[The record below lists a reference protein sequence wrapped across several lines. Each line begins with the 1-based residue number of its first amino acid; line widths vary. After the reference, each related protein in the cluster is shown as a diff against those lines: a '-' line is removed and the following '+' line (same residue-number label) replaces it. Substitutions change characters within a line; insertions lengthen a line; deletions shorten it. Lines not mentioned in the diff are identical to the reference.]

1 MAPHTRSPAAACAAA
16 ALACAAVAAVALL
29 GGSNAQHFD
38 LRVANAGQLVKGNL
52 VKVGGFKAGLVESI
66 DLASDNQ
73 AIIRI
78 KVDDTDVLP
87 LHEGTRAEIRLSSLS
102 SVAGRYVSLLP
113 GPNNKPKLDD
123 GATLAAT
130 DVSAPVELDQLFSV
144 LNAETRRAFRS
155 ALSGSA
161 TIYRGRAADAN
172 RALRALN
179 PALTELATTAHEVG
193 RDDANLERFLVQSA
207 SVMTVVAQHNP
218 EVDSALRDASTTATT
233 LAAKRRDLQTAL
245 RRAPGAFGQTT
256 ATLERLDATGREL
269 QPTLRLARPVAPRLA
284 TLIRNLHTLLP
295 PARTALAS
303 AERLVPLTMTTLR
316 TLPRLSRTGAPA
328 LREAARALTDV
339 APIVAGTR
347 PYVPDLINAFT
358 GTFGGRSFGYYDANG
373 HYGRVRPMIYA
384 GSTQTPGILS
394 SLLGVSVAGKSER
407 RNQLARCPGAAT
419 GPAADGSN
427 ASFASPGV
435 PCDAGLFP

>member
-1 MAPHTRSPAAACAAA
+1 MAPHARSPAAAAAVV
-16 ALACAAVAAVALL
+16 ALVCAAVAVATVL
-29 GGSNAQHFD
+29 GGSTAEHFN

-66 DLASDNQ
+66 ALASDNQ
-73 AIIRI
+73 AVIRI
-78 KVDDTDVLP
+78 KVDDGGVLP

-113 GPNNKPKLDD
+113 GPNNKPVLED
-123 GATLAAT
+123 GATLAAE

-144 LNAETRRAFRS
+144 FNEETRRAFRS
-155 ALSGSA
+155 ALRGSA
-161 TIYRGRAADAN
+161 TIYRGRAAEAN

-207 SVMTVVAQHNP
+207 SVMTVVAQHDP
-218 EVDSALRDASTTATT
+218 ELDSALRDASTTATA
-233 LAAKRRDLQTAL
+233 LAARRRDLQTAL
-245 RRAPGAFGQTT
+245 RRAPGAFAQ
-256 ATLERLDATGREL
+256 ASSTLRRLAPAGREL
-269 QPTLRLARPVAPRLA
+269 QTTLRLARPVAPRLA
-284 TLIRNLHTLLP
+284 TLIRTLGTLLP

-303 AERLVPLTMTTLR
+303 AERLVPLTTRTLR
-316 TLPRLSRTGAPA
+316 TLPRLSRTAAPA
-328 LREAARALTDV
+328 FRQAARALTAV

-347 PYVPDLINAFT
+347 PYVPDVVNAFT
-358 GTFGGRSFGYYDANG
+358 GSFGGRNFGYYDANG
-373 HYGRVRPMIYA
+373 HYGRIRPMVYA

-394 SLLGVSVAGKSER
+394 SLLGASVAGKSER
-407 RNQLARCPGAAT
+407 RHQMARCPGAAT

-427 ASFASPGV
+427 PFASPGV